1 MDPYAGLCSSGA
13 LLFLLF
19 RDYHST
25 LSRRASSFLRDCPD
39 FHPKGIL
46 FFLGGAPQPSPAG
59 QPKPT
64 CRRGCF
70 KGGGRGSVAGQ
81 YLWVGDQI
89 LKKPGKWGYAIGA
102 TARPMRTQ
110 PEHTPNCVTSRHG
123 SRCRAPIPG
132 KGRAELF
139 IQAVLSAAS
148 PHQGGRWAI
157 LNIS

>member
-1 MDPYAGLCSSGA
+1 MRVYVHPERSSSPSSGITTQPSPEGYP
-13 LLFLLF
+13 LFF
-19 RDYHST
+19 GIART
-25 LSRRASSFLRDCPD
+25 FTRRASSSFRVAPPNP
-39 FHPKGIL
+39 HPQGNPNL
-46 FFLGGAPQPSPAG
+46 HAG
-59 QPKPT
+59 EVA
-64 CRRGCF
+64 F
-70 KGGGRGSVAGQ
+70 KGGGWGSVVGQ

-148 PHQGGRWAI
+148 PHQGGRVDD
-157 LNIS
+157 S